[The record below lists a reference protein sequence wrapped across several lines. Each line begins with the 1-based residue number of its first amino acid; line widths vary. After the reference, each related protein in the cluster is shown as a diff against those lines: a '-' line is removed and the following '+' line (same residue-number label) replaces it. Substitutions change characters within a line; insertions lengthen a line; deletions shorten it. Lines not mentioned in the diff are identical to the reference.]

1 MSSIYVDGD
10 ACPVKEEVA
19 RVAGRHTL
27 QVYLVSN
34 QGLRCSL
41 GSHVQGILVGNE
53 FDAADNWI
61 VNNIVADD
69 IAITADIQLAARC
82 LKKNAKV
89 INPTGKLFT
98 ESNIGSALAL
108 RELNSY
114 LREAGEI
121 KGVNSTFTK
130 QDRSNFLQSLD
141 LIIQKTIKK

>member
-19 RVAGRHTL
+19 RVAGHHTL

-41 GSHVQGILVGNE
+41 GSHVQGIQVGNE

-69 IAITADIQLAARC
+69 IAID
-82 LKKNAKV
+82 
-89 INPTGKLFT
+89 
-98 ESNIGSALAL
+98 
-108 RELNSY
+108 
-114 LREAGEI
+114 
-121 KGVNSTFTK
+121 
-130 QDRSNFLQSLD
+130 
-141 LIIQKTIKK
+141 